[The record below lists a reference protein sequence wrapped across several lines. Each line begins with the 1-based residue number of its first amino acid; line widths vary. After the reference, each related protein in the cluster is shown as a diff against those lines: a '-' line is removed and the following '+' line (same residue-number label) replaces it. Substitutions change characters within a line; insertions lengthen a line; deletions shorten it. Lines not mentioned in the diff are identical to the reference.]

1 MLLKP
6 SLSSPSPWFH
16 SLAATAGVRK
26 KKKKKRERAM
36 WRQANLKAII
46 DHQPPWLVWL
56 QCARC
61 NWLGRA
67 IRSFN
72 RKYTLSL
79 SISFKKWQ
87 HREETQLPEAT
98 VSYKNWIHCRRHSNA
113 ESYNQTKR
121 FCAKLYLQSGLRFTA
136 AIIWAYWASCCFLPI
151 AWNQHQKELNV
162 LCFSKTEFMWSKNSR
177 KSKLNSIRDPTR
189 HPPALYV
196 ILRLNP
202 YI

>member
-6 SLSSPSPWFH
+6 CVSPPSPWFH
-16 SLAATAGVRK
+16 SLSATAGVRK
-26 KKKKKRERAM
+26 KKKKKKGRAM

-61 NWLGRA
+61 NWLGTA

-87 HREETQLPEAT
+87 HWEKTELSKAT
-98 VSYKNWIHCRRHSNA
+98 VLEKHWIHCRCHSNA
-113 ESYNQTKR
+113 DPYNQTQR
-121 FCAKLYLQSGLRFTA
+121 YPAKLHLQSGWKCTA
-136 AIIWAYWASCCFLPI
+136 ILFCFLSFPFFFSPSAPCCFLWI
-151 AWNQHQKELNV
+151 CWDMESKETQCSLLDKVRV
-162 LCFSKTEFMWSKNSR
+162 LQQ
-177 KSKLNSIRDPTR
+177 
-189 HPPALYV
+189 
-196 ILRLNP
+196 
-202 YI
+202 

>member
-1 MLLKP
+1 MLFKP
-6 SLSSPSPWFH
+6 PVSPPSPWFH

-26 KKKKKRERAM
+26 KKKTERAM

-61 NWLGRA
+61 NWLGTA

-87 HREETQLPEAT
+87 HWEKTELPEAT
-98 VSYKNWIHCRRHSNA
+98 VLYKNWIHRRCHSNA
-113 ESYNQTKR
+113 DPYNQTKR
-121 FCAKLYLQSGLRFTA
+121 LPAKLHLQSSLKYTA
-136 AIIWAYWASCCFLPI
+136 AIISVYRASCWFLWI
-151 AWNQHQKELNV
+151 AGNQHQKELYV
-162 LCFSKTEFMWSKNSR
+162 LCF
-177 KSKLNSIRDPTR
+177 L
-189 HPPALYV
+189 
-196 ILRLNP
+196 
-202 YI
+202 

>member
-1 MLLKP
+1 MITDASQALCLC
-6 SLSSPSPWFH
+6 SNSIVS

-26 KKKKKRERAM
+26 KKKKEWAM

-79 SISFKKWQ
+79 SIAFKKWQ
-87 HREETQLPEAT
+87 QREETQLPEAT
-98 VSYKNWIHCRRHSNA
+98 VSNKNWIYCSRPSNA

-121 FCAKLYLQSGLRFTA
+121 FCVKLYLFLKSHSISGCFYLSLQSFLLVLANCLKSTSNGTRCTLLLRDG
-136 AIIWAYWASCCFLPI
+136 IYEKKREEK
-151 AWNQHQKELNV
+151 Q
-162 LCFSKTEFMWSKNSR
+162 SK
-177 KSKLNSIRDPTR
+177 
-189 HPPALYV
+189 
-196 ILRLNP
+196 
-202 YI
+202 